1 MIREEIKNLIL
12 CRAYAGAFEDG
23 VDFKFNLHKY
33 AKENGVSNDEAWK
46 AYEELEADGLI
57 KTYAGGGLITNTSA
71 GLLYCEEHGL
81 IDPEMFHKQMMIRT
95 KLLVTLYNI
104 QERSPHG
111 HLIDWEEW
119 IRDAGISKQDFANNE
134 RFMRDV
140 NLVQKESMRSYSI
153 TSFGI
158 KSVKDYNARVQ
169 RVNDF
174 DKLDKLDGVTP
185 QERGHLLE
193 DLISEILRTE
203 HWEVDR
209 RARSQGQETD
219 IIIHRELDYF
229 FISCKWEK
237 EPTQPEELE
246 LMYARALS
254 RKDVKG
260 SIVVSISGFTDNC
273 INEIVRKMETCHVLL
288 FGLADMTTVLSG
300 ERTFTALIQDKYKE
314 VMLHRRILL
323 DAKIRDVKPISEKK

>member
-1 MIREEIKNLIL
+1 MTREEIKNLIL

-23 VDFKFNLHKY
+23 VDIECNLHKY
-33 AKENGVSNDEAWK
+33 AEENGISNDEAWK
-46 AYEELEADGLI
+46 AYEELEDDGLI
-57 KTYAGGGLITNTSA
+57 ETYAGGGLITRTSA

-81 IDPEMFHKQMMIRT
+81 VDPEMVQKQMMIRT
-95 KLLVTLYNI
+95 KLLVTLYDI
-104 QERSPHG
+104 QERSSHG
-111 HLIDWEEW
+111 QLIDWEEW
-119 IRDAGISKQDFANNE
+119 IREAGVSNQDFANNE

-140 NLVQKESMRSYSI
+140 NLIQQESVRSYSI
-153 TSFGI
+153 TSFGSE
-158 KSVKDYNARVQ
+158 KVKNYKARLQ
-169 RVNDF
+169 RVYDF
-174 DKLDKLDGVTP
+174 DKLDKLDGVTL
-185 QERGHLLE
+185 QERGHKLE

-203 HWEVDR
+203 HWEVDK

-219 IIIHRELDYF
+219 IIIHKELDYF

-237 EPTQPEELE
+237 EPTQPKELE

-273 INEIVRKMETCHVLL
+273 INEIVRRMETCHVLV
-288 FGLADMTTVLSG
+288 FGLDDMTTVLSSKK
-300 ERTFTALIQDKYKE
+300 TFTALIQDKYKE

-323 DAKIRDVKPISEKK
+323 DGKIRDVKPIPEKE